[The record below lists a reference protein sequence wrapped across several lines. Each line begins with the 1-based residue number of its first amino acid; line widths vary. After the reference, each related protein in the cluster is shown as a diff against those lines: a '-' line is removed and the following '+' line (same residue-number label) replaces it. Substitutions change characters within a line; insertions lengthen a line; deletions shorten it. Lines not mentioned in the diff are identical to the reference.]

1 MLYGISLKVLLIDLI
16 DILNS
21 VYNEDLL
28 VLLINLTSRTKKFS
42 NDNKFVKKK
51 AKYTRKTLLHVIFI
65 IRTNSG
71 CFDTNKHT
79 LQTDVPKHIPKLIN
93 HGVNFEINHG

>member
-21 VYNEDLL
+21 VYDEDLL
-28 VLLINLTSRTKKFS
+28 VLLINLTSRTKTFS

-51 AKYTRKTLLHVIFI
+51 AKSNRKTLLHVIFI

-79 LQTDVPKHIPKLIN
+79 LQTDVFKHIPKL
-93 HGVNFEINHG
+93 